1 MDMVEYGNEK
11 EEWLRE
17 RLSLKN
23 GIPSHDT
30 FNRVFQLIEPE
41 ELKACLASDGARLL
55 EQLEGSL
62 INLDGKKI
70 RGESPKSRGNDG
82 LFILSAW
89 VSEYRVCIGQEKVQD
104 KSNEIT
110 AIPKILDSI
119 DIKGSI
125 VSIDAIGCQKEIAA
139 QIVEKEGY
147 YLLAVKA
154 NQGDLFVE
162 IQENFIYFNAAQC
175 TEDWE
180 YDHGRYEQRKCSIM
194 SANQALSP
202 KLLAQWEDIQHII
215 FVQSKRVLKDK
226 ESLETR
232 FYISNRPD
240 TDAVKF
246 NELTRGHWGIE
257 NHLHW
262 HLDVT
267 FSEDA
272 CRARTGHAA
281 ENLNIMRKLALHR
294 LAQNQTKG
302 SLKKKRFRAALNQQF
317 LEDILEL

>member
-1 MDMVEYGNEK
+1 MDMVEYVNEK

-55 EQLEGSL
+55 EHLEGSL

-70 RGESPKSRGNDG
+70 RGESPKSSGNDG

-89 VSEYRVCIGQEKVQD
+89 VSDCRLCIGQEKVQD

-110 AIPKILDSI
+110 AIPKVLDSI
-119 DIKGSI
+119 DIKGST

-154 NQGDLFVE
+154 NQGDLLVE
-162 IQENFIYFNAAQC
+162 IQENFTYFKTEQC

-180 YDHGRYEQRKCSIM
+180 YDHGRYEERKCSIIA
-194 SANQALSP
+194 ANQALSSG
-202 KLLAQWEDIQHII
+202 LYSVW
-215 FVQSKRVLKDK
+215 DK
-226 ESLETR
+226 KVH
-232 FYISNRPD
+232 F
-240 TDAVKF
+240 
-246 NELTRGHWGIE
+246 
-257 NHLHW
+257 
-262 HLDVT
+262 
-267 FSEDA
+267 
-272 CRARTGHAA
+272 
-281 ENLNIMRKLALHR
+281 
-294 LAQNQTKG
+294 
-302 SLKKKRFRAALNQQF
+302 
-317 LEDILEL
+317 